1 MNVQAVSRHHD
12 CGLQRLHS
20 VSDVGRN
27 ESTREIVI
35 NWSDSSVGCAC
46 VCV

>member
-20 VSDVGRN
+20 VSDVA
-27 ESTREIVI
+27 I
-35 NWSDSSVGCAC
+35 NWLEGMKVLAK
-46 VCV
+46 